1 MTTHTLFLQAQSQ
14 PAVLE
19 RLLRVVRHRRYDLR
33 SLAVNPSADHGNLD
47 ITLTVSSERP
57 ILQLRNQLYK
67 LNDILRVD
75 VQQVPALQGTG
86 LTA

>member
-1 MTTHTLFLQAQSQ
+1 MTHTLFLQAQSQ

-33 SLAVNPSADHGNLD
+33 SLDVHASADHENLD

-57 ILQLRNQLYK
+57 ILQLRNQLCK
-67 LNDILRVD
+67 LNDVLRVE
-75 VQQVPALQGTG
+75 VERMPALRETG
-86 LTA
+86 VTA